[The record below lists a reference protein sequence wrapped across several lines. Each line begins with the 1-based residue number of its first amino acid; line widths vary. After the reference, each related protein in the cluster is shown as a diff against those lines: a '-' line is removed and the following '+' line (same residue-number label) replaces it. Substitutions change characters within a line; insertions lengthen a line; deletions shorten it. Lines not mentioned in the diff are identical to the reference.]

1 MHAIILF
8 LFLDVELHVLL
19 EFKFLNCKPGK
30 KNLELFATDQ
40 QILKYFLKI

>member
-1 MHAIILF
+1 MHVIILF

-19 EFKFLNCKPGK
+19 ELKFLNCKPGK
-30 KNLELFATDQ
+30 KNLEFFATDQ